1 MDSEWISIP
10 IRRIIH
16 ATAKAFLVDFGDI
29 HVWVPKSQ
37 VQDPHRYSRGYSGPL
52 LPISAWWIE
61 VNDME
66 DYANPPWSN
75 LQGATPPPPPIK
87 FELITAD
94 RIYRRLA
101 AKYHPDRSPD
111 TAEFMKDINELWQGV
126 LRDMRGSKNGKH

>member
-1 MDSEWISIP
+1 MPSEWISVP
-10 IRRIIH
+10 IRRIVH

-37 VQDPHRYSRGYSGPL
+37 VQDHHRYSRGYSGPL

-61 VNDME
+61 VNDI
-66 DYANPPWSN
+66 DVGWSN
-75 LQGATPPPPPIK
+75 RRESAPPQPPIK
-87 FELITAD
+87 FELITAE